1 MENSFSLPYYFSFL
15 FYRTSILFPWVEY
28 KTTYVFI
35 LVGKSTEKSHE
46 RTKQHHYYNTLQ
58 DESSVPG
65 KPQKGKQSSTATV
78 GSRRQ
83 EMLVKLREEAL
94 LGRNS
99 QESLEGGEED
109 IF

>member
-1 MENSFSLPYYFSFL
+1 MKELSNI
-15 FYRTSILFPWVEY
+15 TIIILCRMNQVYLE
-28 KTTYVFI
+28 
-35 LVGKSTEKSHE
+35 
-46 RTKQHHYYNTLQ
+46 
-58 DESSVPG
+58 

-99 QESLEGGEED
+99 QESLERGEED